1 MLILFELSDLN
12 GNCYT
17 DPIQTLHGMKSHHKM
32 KNRQICHKN
41 LDAIWICLGHPTS
54 KETQTLRYVCS
65 ATKIVVWN
73 TDQQK
78 FIMSTDYMTTL
89 KNVSQKYEYANNQ
102 TRPIR
107 YEEKSAVTKESTSW
121 MLI

>member
-1 MLILFELSDLN
+1 
-12 GNCYT
+12 
-17 DPIQTLHGMKSHHKM
+17 MKSHHKM

-107 YEEKSAVTKESTSW
+107 CEEKSAVTKESTSW